1 MFLVKYNDSK
11 RILSLPIFIFTFG
24 DYGTLDLVPRLGNHD
39 TNYEI
44 ILMIMMT
51 MMKMMKMMMMI
62 VSGDGGCGVLDVRGR
77 GVA

>member
-39 TNYEI
+39 TNYIDDYDDHDE
-44 ILMIMMT
+44 
-51 MMKMMKMMMMI
+51 
-62 VSGDGGCGVLDVRGR
+62 DDEDDDDDCFR
-77 GVA
+77 